1 MNKSFDVI
9 VIGGGP
15 GGYVAA
21 IRASQ
26 LGLSSALVEREKL
39 GGVCLNWGCIP
50 SKALLKNAEI
60 YNLFKKGSD
69 YGYSLDNLSFNLSK
83 IVERSRSV
91 ADQMSNGVE
100 YLMKHNQIQCFSGMG
115 ALKDNETVQIRNNG
129 KKTDQITARHIIVAT
144 GGRPRS
150 LPEIAIDGKI
160 IISSKEA
167 LVPEIIPKSLTI
179 IGGGAIGVEFAYF
192 YSSFGSNVTIVEMM
206 PQLLPNEDAEISR
219 HLTRSL
225 KKLGITVHTSSKV
238 ERTKKSANGAEI
250 TVSSG
255 GKESKIKSARLLI
268 AVGVEPNT
276 ESMGLDKL
284 GVEKENGFIRV
295 DEHFETSVS
304 GVYAI
309 GDCIGGS
316 LLAHTASAEGIA
328 CTEYIAGHSDA
339 LVDYDSIPRCTYC
352 QPQVA
357 SIGLTEEQAKQAG
370 YELKVGKYQLKA
382 NGKAVAAAESDGMV
396 KLIFD
401 AKYGELLG
409 AHIIG
414 SNASELIAELGVAK
428 TLEATYVEILKT
440 VHAHPTMAESIM
452 EAAGQAYGEAIHV

>member
-1 MNKSFDVI
+1 M
-9 VIGGGP
+9 
-15 GGYVAA
+15 
-21 IRASQ
+21 
-26 LGLSSALVEREKL
+26 
-39 GGVCLNWGCIP
+39 
-50 SKALLKNAEI
+50 
-60 YNLFKKGSD
+60 
-69 YGYSLDNLSFNLSK
+69 
-83 IVERSRSV
+83 
-91 ADQMSNGVE
+91 
-100 YLMKHNQIQCFSGMG
+100 
-115 ALKDNETVQIRNNG
+115 
-129 KKTDQITARHIIVAT
+129 AT

-150 LPEIAIDGKI
+150 LPEIAFDGKI

-167 LVPEIIPKSLTI
+167 LIPETIPKSLTI

-206 PQLLPNEDAEISR
+206 PQLLPNEDAEISKY
-219 HLTRSL
+219 LTRSL
-225 KKLGITVHTSSKV
+225 KKLGIIIRTGTKV
-238 ERTKKSANGAEI
+238 EQTKKSAKGAEI

-255 GKESKIKSARLLI
+255 SKKSKIKSACLLI
-268 AVGVEPNT
+268 AIGVEPNI
-276 ESMGLDKL
+276 ESIGLDKL
-284 GVEKENGFIRV
+284 GVEKENSFIRV

-316 LLAHTASAEGIA
+316 LLAHTASAEGVA
-328 CTEYIAGHSDA
+328 CSEYIAGHSDA
-339 LVDYDSIPRCTYC
+339 LVDYDSIPQCIYC

-357 SIGLTEEQAKQAG
+357 SIGLTEEKAKQAG
-370 YELKVGKYQLKA
+370 YELKIGKYQLKA

-401 AKYGELLG
+401 AQYGELLG

-428 TLEATYVEILKT
+428 TLEATYAEILKT

-452 EAAGQAYGEAIHV
+452 EAAGHAYGEAIHV